1 MSNDNQP
8 VFEDIGVSV
17 MNKNAIGES
26 WKDVKN
32 EFLTEA
38 ERDEIALR
46 VNVIGEIIKA
56 REVSGMSQ
64 DAISSK
70 TGVKQSVISR
80 MEQLETN
87 PQLETVLKI
96 LNPLGKTLGVID
108 LEQPQV

>member
-1 MSNDNQP
+1 MD
-8 VFEDIGVSV
+8 
-17 MNKNAIGES
+17 KNAIGEN
-26 WKDVKN
+26 WKDVKH

-38 ERDEIALR
+38 QCDEIALR

-64 DAISSK
+64 DSISSR

-96 LNPLGKTLGVID
+96 LKPLGKTLGVID

>member
-1 MSNDNQP
+1 
-8 VFEDIGVSV
+8 

-26 WKDVKN
+26 WKDAKH
-32 EFLTEA
+32 EFLTEG

-46 VNVIGEIIKA
+46 VKVISEIIQT
-56 REVSGMSQ
+56 RELSGMSQ

-96 LNPLGKTLGVID
+96 LKPLGKTLGVID
-108 LEQPQV
+108 LEQPRV